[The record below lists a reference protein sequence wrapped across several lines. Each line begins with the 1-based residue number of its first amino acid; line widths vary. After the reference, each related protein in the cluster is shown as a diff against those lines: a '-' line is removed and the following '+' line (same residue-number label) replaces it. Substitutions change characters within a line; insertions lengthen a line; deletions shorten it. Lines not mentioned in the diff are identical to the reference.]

1 MNDTEFKSILNQEIT
16 NSLGYMGGEL
26 SEERKTALE
35 YYHGEPFGDEVE
47 GRSQYIS
54 HDVSNTIEW
63 MLPSLLKIFTSSD
76 KAAEFTP
83 EGMEDEEAAKQET
96 DTINYVFYKENNG
109 FLILY
114 NWFKDALLQKNGIV
128 KTYWDETKSVSRE
141 EYEGISEDELIMLA
155 EEDGVEIIEHTPR
168 IEEVDVQGQTAEI
181 EVFDVAI
188 KRTMAGTVIE
198 NVPPEEFLISRR
210 HNSIDVKT
218 APFVGHRRRRFVS
231 DLIEDG
237 FDKDLVK
244 QLGEDDYSFNEE
256 HLARHDHDE
265 EYPHRSDTHDESM
278 REVWV
283 TECYIR
289 SDYDGDGIA
298 ELRKVTVGGNA
309 NVILDNEPI
318 DEIPF
323 RAITP
328 TIMPH
333 KFTGVSLADQSMESQ
348 RVKSVVIRQL
358 LDNMYHQNNVRT
370 AVVEGQV
377 NLDDLL
383 TSRPG
388 GIVRMKQPNMALPL
402 PVQPFT
408 GSAFGMV
415 QQLDSMLENRTGITK
430 YNQGLDANT
439 LNKTAHGIDQIMGAS
454 QERIKLIARNFA
466 ETGIKGLFL
475 DIHKLELTHNTK
487 KKAIKLRNKWV
498 EVSPTEWKHRTN
510 MTINVG
516 LGTGEKDKQT
526 QQAMM
531 MLTLQEKFVAAGK
544 GYLVPDEKLYS
555 SVSKLVDTTD
565 LGSVESFFANPKEV
579 QKPQQPP
586 SPEMM
591 LVQQQEKEA
600 QMKLQADQQKAQ
612 MSAQS
617 DQAKM
622 QLELE
627 KIGIEKMKLDLERM
641 KLESGLET
649 KEAELIVKRDTAQ
662 MQSDSNELKVR
673 AEIGIEER
681 KLALSERELEINAAI
696 KEKEMIISAN
706 QPQEE
711 PVDQTP
717 VINVNADVHVD
728 KGGNKTITI
737 EKHGDTMTGKV
748 EEE

>member
-1 MNDTEFKSILNQEIT
+1 MNETEVKSILNQEIT
-16 NSLGYMGGEL
+16 NSLGYSGGDL
-26 SEERKTALE
+26 SEQRKTALE
-35 YYHGEPFGDEVE
+35 YYYGEPFGDEVE
-47 GRSQYIS
+47 GRSAYVS
-54 HDVSNTIEW
+54 HDVANAIEW

-128 KTYWDETKSVSRE
+128 KTYWDETKEVKRE
-141 EYEGISEDELIMLA
+141 DYEGLSESQLIMLA
-155 EEDGVEIIEHTPR
+155 EEDGVEVIEHSPR
-168 IEEVDVQGQTAEI
+168 IEEVDVQGEMVET

-188 KRTMAGTVIE
+188 KRTTAGTVIE

-210 HNSIDVKT
+210 HNSIDVKS

-237 FDKDLVK
+237 FDKDLVS
-244 QLGEDDYSFNEE
+244 QLGEEDHSFNEE
-256 HLARHDHDE
+256 HLARFDDTE
-265 EYPHRSDTHDESM
+265 EYPHRSNTSDESM

-289 SDYDGDGIA
+289 MDYDGDGIA
-298 ELRKVTVGGNA
+298 ELRKITVGGNA
-309 NVILDNEPI
+309 NVILDNESI

-333 KFTGVSLADQSMESQ
+333 RFTGISLADQSMESQ

-383 TSRPG
+383 NSRPA
-388 GIVRMKQPNMALPL
+388 GIVRMKQPNMATPL

-408 GSAFGMV
+408 GSAFGMIS
-415 QQLDSMLENRTGITK
+415 QLDSMLENRTGITK
-430 YNQGLDANT
+430 YNQGLDANS
-439 LNKTAHGIDQIMGAS
+439 LNKTASGINQIMGAS
-454 QERIKLIARNFA
+454 QERIKLVARNFA
-466 ETGIKGLFL
+466 ETGVKGLFL

-487 KKAIKLRNKWV
+487 KKAIKLRGKWV

-516 LGTGEKDKQT
+516 LGTGDKEKQT

-531 MLTLQEKFVAAGK
+531 LMTLQEKLLQIGK
-544 GYLVPDEKLYS
+544 SHLVPDEKIYS
-555 SVSKLVDTTD
+555 ALGKVVDTTD
-565 LGSVESFFANPKEV
+565 FKTPESFFANPKEV
-579 QKPQQPP
+579 DPPKPPP

-591 LVQQQEKEA
+591 LIQQQDKEA
-600 QMKLQADQQKAQ
+600 QMKAKAEENKL
-612 MSAQS
+612 
-617 DQAKM
+617 QAKM
-622 QLELE
+622 M
-627 KIGIEKMKLDLERM
+627 IEKEQIASKER
-641 KLESGLET
+641 
-649 KEAELIVKRDTAQ
+649 IAQ
-662 MQSDSNELKVR
+662 
-673 AEIGIEER
+673 AEIQSRE
-681 KLALSERELEINAAI
+681 KLKALEI
-696 KEKEMIISAN
+696 AN
-706 QPQEE
+706 GQCS
-711 PVDQTP
+711 
-717 VINVNADVHVD
+717 
-728 KGGNKTITI
+728 KG
-737 EKHGDTMTGKV
+737 
-748 EEE
+748 